1 MKEFL
6 WKYRY
11 YLLFGGIFVV
21 YFLNFFIDIMEVD
34 AAQYSVISMEMSW
47 TKSFLHVFEHGKDYL
62 DKPPL
67 LFWST
72 AISYLTF
79 GISNFSY
86 KLPSVLIT
94 LLGIYSTYRF
104 AKMHYRKEIA
114 IAAAFILASSQAL
127 FLITNDVRT
136 DSMLLGL
143 TMFSV
148 WQMSAYLS
156 TRKPLHFIL
165 LAFGIAGAMMS
176 KGPLI
181 LVILAAAFGTEFLLK
196 KQWRNIFNPRW
207 ILLLLIVAVLLFPM
221 CYGLYT
227 QFDLHPEKTVYG
239 LEGPSG
245 LRFFFWT
252 QSFGRITG
260 ENYWSNDSGYFFFT
274 HSILWDFQPWIFLFI
289 PALFLKIKQCF
300 QHIGKKIVSSDEFIT
315 LGGFVLIFIALSLS
329 HYKLPH
335 YIFVLFPF
343 ASIITAQ
350 FIYRLSDDVRSK
362 VARWHFGFM
371 QLFWIAALGILTIVF
386 PVEQVFLPIL
396 LTGLFVLSWFA
407 FRMLRGRTERMIYP
421 IIIIAIG
428 FNLVMA
434 THFYPNLLSY
444 QASSVVGQEIREK
457 NLDVSLY
464 AYESH
469 AIHFNARRFI
479 PSWDTA
485 ELLEAEKG
493 SLVFTTQAGFEE
505 IDERRGATVFKKYPS
520 HRATLLNLPF
530 LLYWSRPDHV
540 EYEYLVKLD

>member
-1 MKEFL
+1 MNEFL

-11 YLLFGGIFVV
+11 HLIFGGIFIV
-21 YFLNFFIDIMEVD
+21 YFFNLFIDVMEVD

-47 TKSFLHVFEHGKDYL
+47 TKSFLHVYEHGKDYL

-67 LFWST
+67 LFWTT
-72 AISYLTF
+72 AVSYMAF

-94 LLGIYSTYRF
+94 LLGIYSTFRF
-104 AKMHYRKEIA
+104 ARLYYSKQIA
-114 IAAAFILASSQAL
+114 LASALILASTQAL

-148 WQMSAYLS
+148 WQMAAYLQTKKS
-156 TRKPLHFIL
+156 IHFIL
-165 LAFGIAGAMMS
+165 LAVGIAGAMMS

-196 KQWRNIFNPRW
+196 KQWKNIFNPRW
-207 ILLLLIVAVLLFPM
+207 ILLLILVGILLFPM

-245 LRFFFWT
+245 LKFFFWT

-274 HSILWDFQPWIFLFI
+274 HSILWDFQPWIFFFV
-289 PALFLKIKQCF
+289 PALFVKVRNLIRKLLQKVTLQ
-300 QHIGKKIVSSDEFIT
+300 GEFIT
-315 LGGFVLIFIALSLS
+315 LGGFILIFIALSLS

-335 YIFVLFPF
+335 YIFVIFPF
-343 ASIITAQ
+343 AAILTAN
-350 FIYRLSDDVRSK
+350 FIFGFSDQLREK
-362 VARWHFGFM
+362 LAKYHFGFM
-371 QLFWIAALGILTIVF
+371 QLFWIASIVLMSVVF
-386 PVEQVFLPIL
+386 PIESVLLPIIL
-396 LTGLFVLSWFA
+396 SGLFILSWIA
-407 FRMLRGRTERMIYP
+407 FRGLKNRPERILFP
-421 IIIIAIG
+421 AILVAIG
-428 FNLVMA
+428 FNLVMS

-444 QASSVVGQEIREK
+444 QSSSVAGTEIRK
-457 NLDVSLY
+457 KKLDVNLY

-469 AIHFNARRFI
+469 SIHFSAQRFV
-479 PSWDTA
+479 PTWDTR
-485 ELLEAEKG
+485 ELLDAEKG
-493 SLVFTTQAGFEE
+493 SLVFTNEAGYLE
-505 IDERRGATVFKKYPS
+505 IEERRGASVVKKYPS
-520 HRATLLNLPF
+520 QRATLLTLSF
-530 LLYWSRPDHV
+530 LLEWSRESEL
-540 EYEYLVKLD
+540 EYEYLLRLE

>member
-1 MKEFL
+1 
-6 WKYRY
+6 
-11 YLLFGGIFVV
+11 
-21 YFLNFFIDIMEVD
+21 
-34 AAQYSVISMEMSW
+34 MSW

-67 LFWST
+67 LFWTT
-72 AISYLTF
+72 AVSYLAF

-94 LLGIYSTYRF
+94 LLGVYSTFRF
-104 AKMHYRKEIA
+104 AKLYYSKETA
-114 IAAAFILASSQAL
+114 LAASLILASTQAL

-148 WQMSAYLS
+148 WQMAAYLQ
-156 TRKPLHFIL
+156 TRKSIHFLL
-165 LAFGIAGAMMS
+165 LALGIAGAMMS

-196 KQWRNIFNPRW
+196 RQWKNIFNPRW
-207 ILLLLIVAVLLFPM
+207 ILLLIIVGALLVPM

-274 HSILWDFQPWIFLFI
+274 HSILWDFQPWIFFFI
-289 PALFLKIKQCF
+289 PALFVKLRNLIRSLVRKVKLQ
-300 QHIGKKIVSSDEFIT
+300 GEFIT
-315 LGGFVLIFIALSLS
+315 LGGFVLIFVALSLS

-335 YIFVLFPF
+335 YIFVIFPF
-343 ASIITAQ
+343 AAILTANFMYQ
-350 FIYRLSDDVRSK
+350 FSDKLRDK
-362 VARWHFGFM
+362 LAKYHFGFM
-371 QLFWIAALGILTIVF
+371 QLFWIASILILSIVF
-386 PVEQVFLPIL
+386 PIKSVILPL
-396 LTGLFVLSWFA
+396 VLSGIFILSWLT
-407 FRMLRGRTERMIYP
+407 FRTLKNRPERILFP
-421 IIIIAIG
+421 AIIIALG
-428 FNLVMA
+428 FNLVMS
-434 THFYPNLLSY
+434 THFYPQLLSY
-444 QASSVVGQEIREK
+444 QSSSVVGKEIRKK

-469 AIHFNARRFI
+469 SIHFSAQRFI
-479 PSWDTA
+479 TTWDTR
-485 ELLEAEKG
+485 ELLDAEKG
-493 SLVFTTQAGFEE
+493 ALVFTTEAGYHE
-505 IDERRGATVFKKYPS
+505 IEERRGALIVKKYPS
-520 HRATLLNLPF
+520 HRATLLTLPF
-530 LLYWSRPDHV
+530 LLEWSRESEL
-540 EYEYLVKLD
+540 EYGYLLRLK